1 LAYLEED
8 ELLPSFAQP
17 HLLRLGILGLFAT
30 GGTLFSQPDDVVGA
44 TVELRVSMDH
54 GKFGSVDGASAFVEI
69 IGDDFTTR
77 IFCTNL
83 KNIASTTMG
92 MEPKGRPF
100 RNYKAR
106 LKKPGEDK
114 TFQRRLDWYDRMLNA
129 KIASALAQRDVPAL
143 FQAKKAF
150 EKFVEAR
157 ERLPSGGPAEFS
169 VGSTV
174 VTITTV
180 YDPISE
186 RYSKWRISKE
196 HSGGRSTETY
206 VQQLKLND
214 PIPGTF
220 RDELEFKCIISPGQ
234 MELGYTLSGDDAEPV
249 ISGIAR
255 DLPATSG
262 GLRPG
267 MKVLR
272 VNGHPASRRLVELL
286 PNWPRP
292 KHDFLVLDGQE
303 EKRLTLDRSVFIQ
316 KGHPMNMI
324 REIPELK

>member
-1 LAYLEED
+1 M
-8 ELLPSFAQP
+8 
-17 HLLRLGILGLFAT
+17 G
-30 GGTLFSQPDDVVGA
+30 
-44 TVELRVSMDH
+44 H
-54 GKFGSVDGASAFVEI
+54 GKLGSVDGASAFVEI

-83 KNIASTTMG
+83 KNVASTPWG
-92 MEPKGRPF
+92 WKPKDALLQDSSVLYTPEKRYLYFSDIQAWVPTKGD
-100 RNYKAR
+100 YKAR

-114 TFQRRLDWYDRMLNA
+114 TFQRRLDSYDRMLNA

-143 FQAKKAF
+143 FLAKKAL

-157 ERLPSGGPAEFS
+157 ARLPSGGPAEFS

-196 HSGGRSTETY
+196 HSEGRSTETY

-220 RDELEFKCIISPGQ
+220 RDDLEFKCIISPGQ
-234 MELGYTLSGDDAEPV
+234 MELGYTLSADDAEPV

-316 KGHPMNMI
+316 KGHPMYMI